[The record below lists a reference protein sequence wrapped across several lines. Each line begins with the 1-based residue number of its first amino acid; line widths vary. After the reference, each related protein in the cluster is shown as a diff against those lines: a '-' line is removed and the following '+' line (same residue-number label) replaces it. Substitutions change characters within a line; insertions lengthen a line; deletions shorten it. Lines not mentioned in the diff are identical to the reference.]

1 MRTKKQH
8 HNFSVCQFEL
18 QIQGLQV
25 YKQGFPLC
33 CVKVMR
39 NRESKKNYTKMVIER
54 KNKITEENRFA
65 LLDCVRKTKKKQF
78 TTRVGNNATGRVR
91 HSASFKPRK
100 HVILWEKP
108 NKRMSGTQNV
118 ISRVNGTI
126 KSGKHIAM
134 CPCPFTIGKIKVK
147 EKPSVQRKLFSYFLF
162 NIKQS
167 SENFPLELHSV
178 VSWFPWI

>member
-8 HNFSVCQFEL
+8 HDFSVCQFEL

-65 LLDCVRKTKKKQF
+65 LLDCVRKTKKKTIYYSGWKQRYWTCSTFGQF
-78 TTRVGNNATGRVR
+78 
-91 HSASFKPRK
+91 
-100 HVILWEKP
+100 
-108 NKRMSGTQNV
+108 
-118 ISRVNGTI
+118 
-126 KSGKHIAM
+126 
-134 CPCPFTIGKIKVK
+134 
-147 EKPSVQRKLFSYFLF
+147 
-162 NIKQS
+162 
-167 SENFPLELHSV
+167 
-178 VSWFPWI
+178 